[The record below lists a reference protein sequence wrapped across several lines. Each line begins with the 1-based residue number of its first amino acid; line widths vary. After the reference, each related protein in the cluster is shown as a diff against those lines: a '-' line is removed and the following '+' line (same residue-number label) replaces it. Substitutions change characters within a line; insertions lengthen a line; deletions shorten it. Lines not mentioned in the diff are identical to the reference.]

1 MNGVDIMANAT
12 MWKTTAA
19 GISIAG
25 LAVLGTVAASPS
37 QADSGSWVNGSV
49 TIRNDTG
56 VPLKL
61 DESRIG
67 AYQFQWTSM
76 VDRNLNP
83 GETDTIKYKVDA
95 YIAGSSNDG
104 VNFDD
109 QADLFFTDTAGNSYR
124 INWKGFAGNSMEY
137 GAFER
142 AMLKDMGSG
151 TSGVVFRTA
160 VNNEPLK
167 TVAVAQFTGYAS
179 QAYLT
184 DMGTVSLKAA
194 SAPKPPPRR

>member
-1 MNGVDIMANAT
+1 MANAT
-12 MWKTTAA
+12 MWRTTAA
-19 GISIAG
+19 GISLTG

-76 VDRNLNP
+76 VDRNLDP
-83 GETDTIKYKVDA
+83 GESDTIKYKVDA
-95 YIAGSSNDG
+95 YIAGTNNDG

-109 QADLFFTDTAGNSYR
+109 QADLFYTDKAGNSYR
-124 INWKGFAGNSMEY
+124 INWKAFVGSSMEY
-137 GAFER
+137 GVLER
-142 AMLKDMGSG
+142 LMLKDMGAG
-151 TSGVVFRTA
+151 TSGVLFRTG
-160 VNNEPLK
+160 VNNEPLT
-167 TVAVAQFTGYAS
+167 TVAVAQFTGYGF

-184 DMGTVSLKAA
+184 DMGTVSLT
-194 SAPKPPPRR
+194 